1 VKISI
6 NWLKEYVETNSQP
19 EEISE
24 ILTNLGLEV
33 EGVENYESIKNKL
46 ISEGYNFKS
55 QTDTEVLP
63 HLFNKYIKLTDFNNN
78 YYNSFNSLLV
88 ANSKNKSPPNII

>member
-1 VKISI
+1 MKISI

-33 EGVENYESIKNKL
+33 EKLSLFESVKGGLNGVVAGK
-46 ISEGYNFKS
+46 
-55 QTDTEVLP
+55 VL
-63 HLFNKYIKLTDFNNN
+63 
-78 YYNSFNSLLV
+78 
-88 ANSKNKSPPNII
+88 